1 MYKKI
6 LLALDGSM
14 LDDVAIGYG
23 LLLAKAAGGQIVLV
37 QAVEVGSRPAW
48 SGYSQTVAISAASGK
63 LEALAQHLRFEGVS
77 AESHLYSG
85 DSDCAICHEA
95 RVEHPD
101 VVVMP
106 ASERSMGCSGDNVIE
121 QVLRLVTTP
130 VLLLSPD
137 CRAPEP
143 GQPLGPIIVPLDGS
157 RLAEQALEPAG
168 QLARA
173 LGVELLLLETVE
185 PPWAS
190 ADADVGGSV
199 EFDADDL
206 LDDVRDYLTGTASRL
221 RVTQPAVAARTEV
234 HLGVPARVLE
244 KTAAAHRASAI
255 AVSVAGVAGSL
266 AADLMEHSKVPLL
279 MCPSAD
285 SREKGALTIG
295 AERIP
300 LV

>member
-1 MYKKI
+1 
-6 LLALDGSM
+6 
-14 LDDVAIGYG
+14 
-23 LLLAKAAGGQIVLV
+23 
-37 QAVEVGSRPAW
+37 
-48 SGYSQTVAISAASGK
+48 
-63 LEALAQHLRFEGVS
+63 
-77 AESHLYSG
+77 
-85 DSDCAICHEA
+85 
-95 RVEHPD
+95 
-101 VVVMP
+101 MP
-106 ASERSMGCSGDNVIE
+106 ASERVMGCSGDNLIA
-121 QVLRLVTTP
+121 QVLRLVTAP
-130 VLLLSPD
+130 VLLLPPD

-190 ADADVGGSV
+190 ESADVGASA

-206 LDDVRDYLTGTASRL
+206 LDDIRDYLTGTASRL
-221 RVTQPAVAARTEV
+221 RVSHVAVAARTEV
-234 HLGVPARVLE
+234 HVGVPARVLE

-255 AVSVAGVAGSL
+255 AVSVGGLSGSM
-266 AADLMEHSKVPLL
+266 AANLMQQSKVPLL

-285 SREKGALTIG
+285 SREKGALAIG